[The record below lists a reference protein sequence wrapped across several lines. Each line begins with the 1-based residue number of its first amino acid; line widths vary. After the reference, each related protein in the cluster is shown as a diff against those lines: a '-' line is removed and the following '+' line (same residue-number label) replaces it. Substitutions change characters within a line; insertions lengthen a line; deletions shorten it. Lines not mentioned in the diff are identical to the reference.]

1 MKSVSVSG
9 KHWISKK
16 FNDLD
21 IENFKKNFYLDE
33 ITAKLLAIRKIQK
46 KDIKTFLDPSIK
58 NILPNPFDLKDMK
71 NAAHRAVEAI
81 KKRQNWNFLV
91 ITMLTEQPLQLF

>member
-33 ITAKLLAIRKIQK
+33 ITAKLLAIRKNSK
-46 KDIKTFLDPSIK
+46 KI
-58 NILPNPFDLKDMK
+58 
-71 NAAHRAVEAI
+71 
-81 KKRQNWNFLV
+81 
-91 ITMLTEQPLQLF
+91 